1 LSRNGTNETVKTQ
14 IVKERRLEL
23 SDEDDEIMTEMRN
36 LTIKP
41 AERGEIGM
49 FAATSPV

>member
-1 LSRNGTNETVKTQ
+1 M
-14 IVKERRLEL
+14 
-23 SDEDDEIMTEMRN
+23 SDDDDEIMTEMRN

-49 FAATSPV
+49 FAATSPIQSMKSCRDSSAN